1 MNYLGIHPEN
11 PEGRKIRQA
20 VEALDEGAVI
30 VYPTDTVYALG
41 CAIDQQGAVDRIC
54 RIRGIERHKARFSI
68 LCSDISQASEFSTQ
82 LDNKVFKMMKKN
94 TPGPF
99 TFILQASNTLPRIL
113 KERRKN
119 IGIRIPDNKIA
130 LALLEQLKKPII
142 SASFYSEDDDIQEYV
157 TDPFEIST
165 MLAKKIDLIIDGG
178 PGGLDPST
186 VIDCTGPA
194 PEVIRQGVGRI
205 R

>member
-1 MNYLGIHPEN
+1 MNYLGIHPDN

-20 VEALDEGAVI
+20 AEALADGAVI

-41 CAIDQQGAVDRIC
+41 CAIDQHGAVDRIC

-68 LCSDISQASEFSTQ
+68 ICSDISQASEFATP
-82 LDNKVFKMMKKN
+82 LDNRVFRMMKKN

-99 TFILQASNTLPRIL
+99 TFILPASNTLPRIL

-130 LALLEQLKKPII
+130 LALLEQLNKPII
-142 SASFYSEDDDIQEYV
+142 SASFYSEDDIQEYV
-157 TDPFEIST
+157 TDPFEISSL
-165 MLAKKIDLIIDGG
+165 LANQIDVIIDGG

-186 VIDCTGPA
+186 VIDCTGPT
-194 PEVIRQGVGRI
+194 PEVIRQGVGRL